1 MITLDNIFFFLSS
14 RLKIKTIERAR
25 ERERERESER
35 KRKRKRKRE
44 RASEF
49 KALICFLYSSWPE
62 TERRT
67 KMKKE
72 ASYR

>member
-35 KRKRKRKRE
+35 KRKRKRE